1 MTQSKNGGYGNITYG
16 GNGGKNL
23 DVDANPNTL
32 GELTM
37 TSDTGD
43 QVQCFWDGVQWVCTS
58 ISFAQG
64 QAQGASILSGVA
76 QPRATTKPKVRKDS
90 KSRKK

>member
-1 MTQSKNGGYGNITYG
+1 MTQSKTGGYGNITYG

-32 GELTM
+32 GELKM
-37 TSDTGD
+37 TSATGEE
-43 QVQCFWDGVQWVCTS
+43 VQCFWDGVQWVCTS

-64 QAQGASILSGVA
+64 QAQVASILSVA
-76 QPRATTKPKVRKDS
+76 QPGAKTKPKVGKDS